1 MNGHTT
7 TQRILIVDDESDFAR
22 GIARH
27 IAPAF
32 DNTDV
37 ALAENGEQA
46 LELLESFSPDVMLL
60 DLHMPDMH
68 GLAVMESALER
79 DPGLTIIVLT
89 AHGTVETAVNA
100 LKNGAWDFLT
110 KPVRQEDLLRCVAKA
125 CERSLLWGENRRL
138 ASLMAAS
145 ELNRRLIGESL
156 VMRRLKENIRVIA
169 AAGYTVLIRGE
180 SGTSKELVAKS
191 IHALSDRRDRAPLSV
206 NCPAIPEQ
214 LLESELFGH
223 VRGAFTG
230 ASTGSKGLFQESSG
244 STLILDEIGD
254 IPMSV
259 QIKLLRALQEGE
271 VRPVG
276 SSHSIKV
283 NTRIIAITNQDLEQK
298 IRTGR
303 FREDLFYRLNVL
315 PLRTPPLRERRE
327 DIPLLATHFLN
338 QTCQEINVPE
348 KRFAPEVMES
358 LCRRDWPGNVRQLQN
373 TVRRMAVFSNGR
385 MVTQGYPGFD
395 ETADEAGAK
404 SPLSY
409 KEATDKLVDSF
420 TRQYVTDLLQR
431 NKGNVSEAARHS
443 GLERASLQ
451 KILRRLG
458 IDPATFRP

>member
-1 MNGHTT
+1 MNE
-7 TQRILIVDDESDFAR
+7 TQRILIVDDEVDFAR
-22 GIARH
+22 GISRH
-27 IAPAF
+27 IAPTF
-32 DNTDV
+32 DNTEI
-37 ALAENGEQA
+37 ALAENGGQA
-46 LELLESFSPDVMLL
+46 LELLESFFPDIMFL

-68 GLAVMESALER
+68 GLTVMERALER

-89 AHGTVETAVNA
+89 AHGTVETAVNS

-110 KPVRQEDLLRCVAKA
+110 KPVRREDLLRCVAKA
-125 CERSLLWGENRRL
+125 CERSRLWGENRRL
-138 ASLMAAS
+138 TSLMAVS
-145 ELNRRLIGESL
+145 ELNRHLIGDSL
-156 VMRRLKENIRVIA
+156 VMRRLKENIKVVA
-169 AAGYTVLIRGE
+169 ASGYTVLIRGE
-180 SGTSKELVAKS
+180 SGTSKEVVAKS
-191 IHALSDRRDRAPLSV
+191 IHALSDRRDQPPLSV

-230 ASTGSKGLFQESSG
+230 ANTGNKGLFQESSG

-254 IPMSV
+254 IPMSL
-259 QIKLLRALQEGE
+259 QTKLLRALQEGE

-283 NTRIIAITNQDLEQK
+283 NTRIIAITNQDLEKK

-315 PLRTPPLRERRE
+315 PLHTPPLRERRE
-327 DIPLLATHFLN
+327 DIPLLATHFLS

-348 KRFAPEVMES
+348 KSFAPEVMES

-373 TVRRMAVFSNGR
+373 TVRRMAVFSRGR
-385 MVTQGYPGFD
+385 VVKHDYPGFD
-395 ETADEAGAK
+395 ETENQAGGQGLLPYNEAKNAMMQ
-404 SPLSY
+404 
-409 KEATDKLVDSF
+409 SF
-420 TRQYVTDLLQR
+420 ARQYVTDLLQR

-451 KILRRLG
+451 KILRRLE
-458 IDPATFRP
+458 IDPSSFRQ

>member
-1 MNGHTT
+1 MQGQ
-7 TQRILIVDDESDFAR
+7 TQRILIVDDEADFAR

-27 IAPAF
+27 IVPAF
-32 DNTDV
+32 DNTDI
-37 ALAENGEQA
+37 ALAENGKQA
-46 LELLESFSPDVMLL
+46 LELLDSFAPHIMLL

-68 GLAVMESALER
+68 GLEVMESALER

-89 AHGTVETAVNA
+89 AHGTVEIAVNS
-100 LKNGAWDFLT
+100 LKNGAWDFLA
-110 KPVRQEDLLRCVAKA
+110 KPVRQEELLRCVAKA
-125 CERSLLWGENRRL
+125 CERSRLWSENRRL
-138 ASLMAAS
+138 SSFMAAS
-145 ELNRRLIGESL
+145 ELNRHLIGESL

-169 AAGYTVLIRGE
+169 ASSYTVLIRGE

-191 IHALSDRRDRAPLSV
+191 IHALSDRRDSPPLSI

-230 ASTGSKGLFQESSG
+230 ANTGSKGLFQESSG

-254 IPMSV
+254 IPMSL
-259 QIKLLRALQEGE
+259 QIKLLRVLQEGE

-327 DIPLLATHFLN
+327 DIPLLATHFLS
-338 QTCQEINVPE
+338 QTCREINVPE
-348 KRFAPEVMES
+348 KSFDPKVMES

-373 TVRRMAVFSNGR
+373 AVRRMAVFSSGR
-385 MVTQGYPGFD
+385 VVDQAYQDYAKTEDVTGEQCLLP
-395 ETADEAGAK
+395 
-404 SPLSY
+404 Y
-409 KEATDKLVDSF
+409 KEAKDKLVQSF
-420 TRQYVTDLLQR
+420 TQQYVSDLLQR
-431 NKGNVSEAARHS
+431 NRGNVSEAARHA
-443 GLERASLQ
+443 GLERVSLQ
-451 KILRRLG
+451 KILRRLRL
-458 IDPATFRP
+458 DPANFRQ

>member
-1 MNGHTT
+1 MKEQA
-7 TQRILIVDDESDFAR
+7 QRILIVDDEIDFAR

-27 IAPAF
+27 IGPAF
-32 DNTDV
+32 DNTDI
-37 ALAENGEQA
+37 ALAKNGKEA
-46 LELLESFSPDVMLL
+46 LELLDSFAPHIMLL
-60 DLHMPDMH
+60 DLHMPDIH
-68 GLAVMESALER
+68 GLEVMQSALER

-89 AHGTVETAVNA
+89 AHGTVQTAVNS

-110 KPVRQEDLLRCVAKA
+110 KPVRQEELLRCVTKA
-125 CERSLLWGENRRL
+125 CQRSRLWSENRRL
-138 ASLMAAS
+138 SSFMAAS
-145 ELNRRLIGESL
+145 ELNRHIIGESM
-156 VMRRLKENIRVIA
+156 VMRRLKENIRVVA
-169 AAGYTVLIRGE
+169 ASNYPVLIRGE

-191 IHALSDRRDRAPLSV
+191 IHALSDRRDSPPLSV

-230 ASTGSKGLFQESSG
+230 ATTGSKGLFQESSG

-254 IPMSV
+254 IPLSL

-298 IRTGR
+298 IRTGQ

-315 PLRTPPLRERRE
+315 PLRTPPLREHRE
-327 DIPLLATHFLN
+327 DIPLLATYFLN
-338 QTCQEINVPE
+338 QTCKEIHVPE
-348 KRFAPEVMES
+348 KSFAPEVMES
-358 LCRRDWPGNVRQLQN
+358 LCGREWPGNVRQLQN
-373 TVRRMAVFSNGR
+373 TVRRMVVFSSGR
-385 MVTQGYPGFD
+385 VVGQIYSDGDRTEGEIGESSHLP
-395 ETADEAGAK
+395 
-404 SPLSY
+404 Y
-409 KEATDKLVDSF
+409 KEAKDKLLQSF

-431 NKGNVSEAARHS
+431 NRGNVSETARHA
-443 GLERASLQ
+443 GLERVSLQ

-458 IDPATFRP
+458 VDPANFRL

>member
-1 MNGHTT
+1 MNE
-7 TQRILIVDDESDFAR
+7 TQRILIVDDEADFAR
-22 GIARH
+22 GISRH
-27 IAPAF
+27 IASAF
-32 DNTDV
+32 ANTDI
-37 ALAENGEQA
+37 ALAENGQQA
-46 LELLESFSPDVMLL
+46 LELLDSFSPDIMFL

-68 GLAVMESALER
+68 GLTVMESALER
-79 DPGLTIIVLT
+79 DPGLTTIVLT
-89 AHGTVETAVNA
+89 AHGTVETAVNS

-110 KPVRQEDLLRCVAKA
+110 KPVRREDLLRCVTKA
-125 CERSLLWGENRRL
+125 CERSRLWGENKRL
-138 ASLMAAS
+138 STLMAAS
-145 ELNRRLIGESL
+145 ELNRHLIGDSL

-169 AAGYTVLIRGE
+169 ASGYTVLIRGE

-191 IHALSDRRDRAPLSV
+191 IHALSDRRDRLPLSV
-206 NCPAIPEQ
+206 NCPAIPAQ

-230 ASTGSKGLFQESSG
+230 ASAGNKGLFQESSG

-276 SSHSIKV
+276 SSHSIKI

-315 PLRTPPLRERRE
+315 LLRTPPLRERRE
-327 DIPLLATHFLN
+327 DIPLLATYFLS

-348 KRFAPEVMES
+348 KSFAPEVMAS
-358 LCRRDWPGNVRQLQN
+358 LCRRNWPGNVRQLQN

-385 MVTQGYPGFD
+385 VVKHDCPGFD
-395 ETADEAGAK
+395 EAEAQTGEQGFQ
-404 SPLSY
+404 SY
-409 KEATDKLVDSF
+409 KEAKNMLVQSF

-431 NKGNVSEAARHS
+431 KRGNVSEAARHS
-443 GLERASLQ
+443 GLERVSLQ
-451 KILRRLG
+451 KILRRLD
-458 IDPATFRP
+458 IDPANFR

>member
-1 MNGHTT
+1 
-7 TQRILIVDDESDFAR
+7 
-22 GIARH
+22 
-27 IAPAF
+27 
-32 DNTDV
+32 
-37 ALAENGEQA
+37 
-46 LELLESFSPDVMLL
+46 
-60 DLHMPDMH
+60 
-68 GLAVMESALER
+68 
-79 DPGLTIIVLT
+79 
-89 AHGTVETAVNA
+89 VETAVNS
-100 LKNGAWDFLT
+100 LRNGAWDFLT
-110 KPVRQEDLLRCVAKA
+110 KPVRREDLLRCVAKA
-125 CERSLLWGENRRL
+125 CERSRLWGENRRL
-138 ASLMAAS
+138 SSLMAAS
-145 ELNRRLIGESL
+145 ELNRHLIGDSL

-169 AAGYTVLIRGE
+169 ASGYTVLIRGE

-191 IHALSDRRDRAPLSV
+191 IHALSDRRDRPSLSV

-254 IPMSV
+254 IPMSL

-327 DIPLLATHFLN
+327 DIPLLATHFLS

-348 KRFAPEVMES
+348 KSFAPEVMAS

-373 TVRRMAVFSNGR
+373 TVRRMAVFSRGR
-385 MVTQGYPGFD
+385 VVKHDCPGFD
-395 ETADEAGAK
+395 ETEAGEQGM
-404 SPLSY
+404 SY
-409 KEATDKLVDSF
+409 KEAKNMLVQSF

-431 NKGNVSEAARHS
+431 NRGNVSEAARHS
-443 GLERASLQ
+443 GLERVSLQ
-451 KILRRLG
+451 KILRRLD
-458 IDPATFRP
+458 IDPSSFRQ